1 VAGPISVDPHPIGAT
16 VAVVHEATK
25 PGEAPLEVIQALL
38 GVEPLA
44 MEWKLFLA
52 SRLPD

>member
-1 VAGPISVDPHPIGAT
+1 MGAT
-16 VAVVHEATK
+16 VSVVNEATK
-25 PGEAPLEVIQALL
+25 PDAAPVDVLQALL
-38 GVEPLA
+38 AVEPLA